1 MMLSIR
7 VTFAQGQRG
16 FLRVVRQKPFQQLHL
31 CSRACDG
38 NFSRSWG
45 TDIPETSP
53 KCFSNL
59 GLSLFIINSCSH
71 VKIEMTG
78 RSPTNIGDLIKEALK
93 P

>member
-1 MMLSIR
+1 M
-7 VTFAQGQRG
+7 F
-16 FLRVVRQKPFQQLHL
+16 VV
-31 CSRACDG
+31 
-38 NFSRSWG
+38 
-45 TDIPETSP
+45 
-53 KCFSNL
+53 SNL